1 MSAVA
6 LSGDPPAG
14 RELSEAIR
22 NIGRVGSRTD
32 LWFAFVP
39 VRGPLSVCVAS
50 RGEAIESVKN
60 VIRSYVDRAATDGPR
75 ILPESYEEV
84 LEVEVEVPLKG
95 VLT

>member
-6 LSGDPPAG
+6 LERRPA
-14 RELSEAIR
+14 ELAASCPKA
-22 NIGRVGSRTD
+22 IGRVGSRTD

-39 VRGPLSVCVAS
+39 ERGPLSVCAAS
-50 RGEAIESVKN
+50 RDEAIESVKK

-95 VLT
+95 VLR